1 MDRYSTPSGTQQ
13 FELEIKRSRF
23 ITTVGHV
30 DGTAAGKLFIEDIRN
45 EYQDANHHCWAM
57 IAGRPDDIYQID
69 QSDDGEPKGAAGKPM
84 LNVLQHADIGNT
96 VVVVTRYFGG
106 IKLGTGGLVRAYTQS
121 VSLAL
126 SKLQTRHS
134 FLRNAVSVTLPY
146 SLLDTLEYW
155 LKSTNIEI
163 SDRSFTQ
170 DVQVTLMV
178 PPSELDSL
186 ESRLTELGGGTI
198 KIKT

>member
-1 MDRYSTPSGTQQ
+1 M
-13 FELEIKRSRF
+13 
-23 ITTVGHV
+23 
-30 DGTAAGKLFIEDIRN
+30 
-45 EYQDANHHCWAM
+45 
-57 IAGRPDDIYQID
+57 
-69 QSDDGEPKGAAGKPM
+69 
-84 LNVLQHADIGNT
+84 
-96 VVVVTRYFGG
+96 VVVTRYFGG

-198 KIKT
+198 KIKI